1 MLEELQGQEVLPR
14 HQERIL
20 QAAGSHPV
28 SSSDQQA
35 AAGARD
41 DRQTAGS
48 LQRILRQAVPAE
60 REVGGRLP
68 AEAGPGLDRQEER
81 EEAEGNHHPDPCLLG
96 IISSCLDWETGQGGT
111 EERREGTGEKVRQEK
126 SQGDVGNKTE
136 GDSSATGIWRRWK
149 AEK

>member
-1 MLEELQGQEVLPR
+1 MVLQASIPAEKASCHCDPEVLEELQGQEVLPR

-81 EEAEGNHHPDPCLLG
+81 EEAEGNHHPHPCLLG
-96 IISSCLDWETGQGGT
+96 IISSCLD
-111 EERREGTGEKVRQEK
+111 
-126 SQGDVGNKTE
+126 
-136 GDSSATGIWRRWK
+136 
-149 AEK
+149 

>member
-1 MLEELQGQEVLPR
+1 MEIVETEVFSFIFPRLVLQASIPAEKASCHCDPEVLAELQGQEVLPR

-48 LQRILRQAVPAE
+48 LQRILREA
-60 REVGGRLP
+60 LP
-68 AEAGPGLDRQEER
+68 AEGEVGRGLPAETGPGLDSQEER
-81 EEAEGNHHPDPCLLG
+81 EEAEGRFRVSRTGRHHQL
-96 IISSCLDWETGQGGT
+96 
-111 EERREGTGEKVRQEK
+111 
-126 SQGDVGNKTE
+126 
-136 GDSSATGIWRRWK
+136 
-149 AEK
+149 